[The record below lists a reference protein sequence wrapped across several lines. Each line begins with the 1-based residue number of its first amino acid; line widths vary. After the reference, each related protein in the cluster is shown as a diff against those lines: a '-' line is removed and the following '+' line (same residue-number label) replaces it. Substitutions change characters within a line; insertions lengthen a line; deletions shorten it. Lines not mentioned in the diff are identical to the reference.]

1 MPKLTLSAE
10 KAVIER
16 AKQLAAER
24 GISVS
29 AMFSQFVA
37 SLGTAGRK
45 ENAQSR
51 RHAPITRRVRGLA
64 KVTSATTDRELYEAA
79 ILDKARR

>member
-16 AKQLAAER
+16 AKQLAAEH

-45 ENAQSR
+45 ENAQAR

-64 KVTSATTDRELYEAA
+64 KAPSASTDRELYEAA